1 MKIEGDAGALD
12 GNFLV
17 YDGDCPFC
25 SAYVK
30 VLRLREALG
39 ADLRLLS
46 ARDGGPVVDAL
57 VARGYNL
64 DEHFVMVHRGH
75 IYHGAEC
82 INRIA
87 LLTGESRLFNRINAA
102 IFRSPVL
109 SRVLYPWLRM
119 GRNTTLF
126 LLGRPQ
132 LEAIGGKRPKGG
144 RRSVKITRAMPM
156 LIAGMLAIFFV
167 ISNTH
172 YLLPGGGSARGEIFP
187 FFNWALFSRVNET
200 RKGWDLDF
208 RKPMAPAKSQVPEG
222 SWVTGESLGVRHNIS
237 LSKNLARFARLH
249 TLGDHSS
256 EEYLGLRNGL
266 DRAARTFGY
275 QEYCLVREVFDP
287 FDRYTQGVISERQ
300 CIDTF
305 SAASRGA

>member
-1 MKIEGDAGALD
+1 MEIEGDPGPLR

-39 ADLRLLS
+39 ADLKLLS
-46 ARDGGPVVDAL
+46 ARDGGAVVEAL
-57 VARGYNL
+57 IARGYNL

-132 LEAIGGKRPKGG
+132 LDAIGGKRPKGG
-144 RRSVKITRAMPM
+144 RRSVTITRAMPM
-156 LIAGMLAIFFV
+156 LIAGMLAVFFV

-187 FFNWALFSRVNET
+187 FFNWALFSRVNHI

-208 RKPMAPAKSQVPEG
+208 RDPLNPARTQGPPDA
-222 SWVTGESLGVRHNIS
+222 WVTGESLGVRHNIS

-249 TLGDHSS
+249 TIGERSTG
-256 EEYLGLRNGL
+256 EYLGLRRGL
-266 DRAARTFGY
+266 DRAAQTFGFR
-275 QEYCLVREVFDP
+275 EYCLVREVFDP
-287 FDRYTQGVISERQ
+287 FERYTRGTIAERE

-305 SAASRGA
+305 TIASRGA